1 MDIHSI
7 FRKYPL
13 ILDSDKQKV
22 MDYLSCQYNGS
33 IDQVLDRWPMLLP
46 DDRQLIKDRQCLLLI
61 PAIKLAESIAKL
73 KKRSL
78 KPAVPPVSP
87 VLPVSP
93 VSPVLQVSPVSPVS
107 QKLYKETNETN
118 YGHQNLIW
126 EDTSGNPFDFK
137 LPPIGSDGY
146 GYGYGYGYQTGGTSD
161 QLKHEYIADLYN
173 NGLLKRVENQKE
185 YFELSRYVMY
195 NDNVIPLQNTY
206 VDEPT
211 LSISLFAPPN
221 VIYNKQ
227 LTDWSN
233 KYFGNQI
240 RLLLTFKRQ
249 FPNGNIRIYF
259 DKYLCDGLENG
270 RDTKIELVRTHLK
283 NNEFEL
289 EYKPIIEEYFD
300 QFFNISTQLNQ
311 IQFESPLHKFLAYY
325 DLAGKSYYD
334 EITKKISFNNN
345 HIPEFFV
352 YKFNGPF
359 VEKLSIDDKGV
370 YIEDKNGQFECH
382 QTDGF
387 IGQLVRYISGC
398 QQDYIHN
405 NNKIKRARHL
415 IFRDGHSNSIGLNDS
430 QWIRE
435 LNRVCKIHKKDIIL
449 NHASNYYSSLW
460 HDIAKCGDEI
470 YKIAP
475 IAGQPQFCNYTNNN
489 KFIEDG
495 QLVKTIGMAFIV
507 SKKNNNLPLLEIL
520 RKIPFAQHH
529 DNKHPDVINKRAK
542 MYRYG
547 IDEYILTSYY
557 GIDEIKQ
564 KTIYNHNM
572 WIAAFVLWIK
582 GFYYKQLDKHI
593 LNPIFVAFNVILY
606 YLVYSGKI
614 KSTATDWYQ
623 IFREIESL
631 RIKTN
636 LENNQVFDSF
646 MKEMG
651 LENLSKVD
659 QLQKFGLFLSIIPN
673 KYHLTETVYNV
684 DGVVAGDNLNKT
696 SPELVFKN
704 LTNESYTDELA
715 KKFFKDV
722 FMKSSLYNI
731 HCSSISLAFPLDW
744 CTKPYLFRKNEEMD
758 KQNCPTEYYA
768 TGFYDVEMPKD
779 KIILRTPKDLDA
791 IINVVGKLTI
801 QDTKYS
807 EGMPIS
813 ADDLVMPVNIHDHVK
828 SMYGGKYMDD
838 IYKQKY
844 IKYKNKYLSLLK

>member
-1 MDIHSI
+1 MEGGNIICPED
-7 FRKYPL
+7 RDRL
-13 ILDSDKQKV
+13 IELIRCNKLPSK
-22 MDYLSCQYNGS
+22 L
-33 IDQVLDRWPMLLP
+33 LLP
-46 DDRQLIKDRQCLLLI
+46 LLEKVKEKKEKEEEKEKSILSMETIEELTNII
-61 PAIKLAESIAKL
+61 P
-73 KKRSL
+73 
-78 KPAVPPVSP
+78 
-87 VLPVSP
+87 
-93 VSPVLQVSPVSPVS
+93 QVSPIS

-126 EDTSGNPFDFK
+126 EDTSGKPFDFK
-137 LPPIGSDGY
+137 LPTGSGVSGSY
-146 GYGYGYGYQTGGTSD
+146 GNYYGYQTGGTKD
-161 QLKHEYIADLYN
+161 QFKHEYIAELYTK
-173 NGLLKRVENQKE
+173 GLLKRVENQKE

-195 NDNVIPLQNTY
+195 NNNVIPLQNTY

-211 LSISLFAPPN
+211 LSISLFAPPK

-270 RDTKIELVRTHLK
+270 TDTKIELLRNHLK

-289 EYKPIIEEYFD
+289 AYKPIIEEYFD

-334 EITKKISFNNN
+334 EITKRIAFNNN

-352 YKFNGPF
+352 YKFKGPF
-359 VEKLSIDDKGV
+359 VEKLSITDKGI

-387 IGQLVRYISGC
+387 IGQLVRYISSC
-398 QQDYIHN
+398 QQDYIYN

-449 NHASNYYSSLW
+449 NHASNYYSNAW
-460 HDIAKCGDEI
+460 HDIAKCGDET
-470 YKIAP
+470 YRIAP
-475 IAGQPQFCNYTNNN
+475 IAGQPQFCNYTDNS
-489 KFIEDG
+489 KFIEDE
-495 QLVKTIGMAFIV
+495 QLVKTIGMAFII
-507 SKKNNNLPLLEIL
+507 SKQYNNLPLLEIL
-520 RKIPFAQHH
+520 RKIPFEHY
-529 DNKHPDVINKRAK
+529 DDKHPDVVNKREK

-572 WIAAFVLWIK
+572 WIAAFVFWIK
-582 GFYYKQLDKHI
+582 GFYYKQLDKHL

-606 YLVYSGKI
+606 YLIYSGKI

-631 RIKTN
+631 RIKAD

-651 LENLSKVD
+651 LENLSKAD
-659 QLQKFGLFLSIIPN
+659 QIQKFGLFISIIPN

-684 DGVVAGDNLNKT
+684 DGVVLGDLLNIK
-696 SPELVFKN
+696 SPELVFKD
-704 LTNESYTDELA
+704 LTDTSYTDEFA

-722 FMKSSLYNI
+722 FTKSTLYNI

-791 IINVVGKLTI
+791 IINVIGKLTI
-801 QDTKYS
+801 QDTKYAEAIPIS
-807 EGMPIS
+807 EG
-813 ADDLVMPVNIHDHVK
+813 DLVMPVNIHDQVK
-828 SMYGGKYMDD
+828 SLYGGKYMDD